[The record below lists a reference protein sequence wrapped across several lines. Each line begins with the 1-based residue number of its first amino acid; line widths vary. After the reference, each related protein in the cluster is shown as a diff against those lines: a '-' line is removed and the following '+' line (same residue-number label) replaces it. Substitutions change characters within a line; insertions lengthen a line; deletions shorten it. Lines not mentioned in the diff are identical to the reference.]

1 MACMAHVWCAG
12 CRARARAQTS
22 SGPRQRPPTPAGVY
36 KAGGAALAPP
46 QTLLTCAALAHARQ
60 REVAEQLE
68 AALRAAAEADADAA
82 RVV

>member
-1 MACMAHVWCAG
+1 
-12 CRARARAQTS
+12 
-22 SGPRQRPPTPAGVY
+22 VY